1 MNDKPYTRKD
11 KEDFTVTR
19 KPFVVLENIS
29 KQFDGND
36 SKTVDNIS
44 LNIYEGELFALL
56 GPSGCGKTTLMRM
69 LAGFEKP
76 TTGKITINGIDMTD
90 VPPYAR
96 PVNIMFQSYA
106 LFPHM
111 NVEQN
116 IAFGLKQENLPKEEI
131 WKRVGEALDMVKM
144 TDFAHRKP
152 RQLSGGQ
159 QQRVAL
165 ARSLVKRPKLLLLD
179 EPLGALD
186 RKIREHT
193 QMELINIQT
202 MLGITFVMV
211 THDQEEAMS
220 MANRIAVM
228 ESGHLRQVGTPE
240 EIYESPNSRFVADF
254 IGSINMFKGKVVMG
268 GVTGFELVRSRE
280 TDTDIRVQ
288 YKGDV
293 HAHSVVWVAVRPEEM
308 EISTSPA
315 PPNENQIEGVIIDI
329 AFLGD
334 VIIYHVKLASGK
346 IVNVSNP
353 TSARNKSPDLVVG
366 GKVYVS
372 WYDTD
377 GVLLKE

>member
-1 MNDKPYTRKD
+1 MNEKQFTRKD
-11 KEDFTVTR
+11 KQDFTTTG
-19 KPFVVLENIS
+19 KPLVSIENVC
-29 KQFDGND
+29 KHFDGNQTR
-36 SKTVDNIS
+36 TVDEIN
-44 LNIYEGELFALL
+44 LTIYEGELFALL

-69 LAGFEKP
+69 LAGFETP
-76 TTGKITINGIDMTD
+76 SSGRITINDKDMAG

-116 IAFGLKQENLPKEEI
+116 VAFGLKQENVPKDEI
-131 WKRVGEALDMVKM
+131 KKRVGEALEMVKM
-144 TDFAHRKP
+144 SAFAHRKP

-165 ARSLVKRPKLLLLD
+165 ARSLIKRPKLLLLD

-220 MANRIAVM
+220 MANRIGVM
-228 ESGHLRQVGTPE
+228 ESGKLLQIGTPE
-240 EIYESPNSRFVADF
+240 EIYEYPNSRFVADF
-254 IGSINMFKGKVVMG
+254 IGSITMFEATVISSGNEGYATVG
-268 GVTGFELVRSRE
+268 SRE
-280 TDTDIRVQ
+280 TGTEIRVQ
-288 YKGDV
+288 HKDTLAQG
-293 HAHSVVWVAVRPEEM
+293 STVWIAVRPEEM
-308 EISTSPA
+308 GISTTPA
-315 PPNENQIEGVIIDI
+315 PENENQIEGTIIDI
-329 AFLGD
+329 AFLGEN
-334 VIIYHVKLASGK
+334 IIYHVQLASGI
-346 IVNVSNP
+346 IVNVSVAS
-353 TSARNKSPDLVVG
+353 SARNKSADFIVG
-366 GKVYVS
+366 GKVFVS

-377 GVLLKE
+377 GVLLTH

>member
-69 LAGFEKP
+69 LAGFERP

-111 NVEQN
+111 SVEQN
-116 IAFGLKQENLPKEEI
+116 IAFGLKQENLAKEEI
-131 WKRVGEALDMVKM
+131 WKRVEEALDMVKM

-293 HAHSVVWVAVRPEEM
+293 DAHSVVWVAVRPEEM
-308 EISTSPA
+308 EISTTPA

-353 TSARNKSPDLVVG
+353 TSARNKSADLVVG